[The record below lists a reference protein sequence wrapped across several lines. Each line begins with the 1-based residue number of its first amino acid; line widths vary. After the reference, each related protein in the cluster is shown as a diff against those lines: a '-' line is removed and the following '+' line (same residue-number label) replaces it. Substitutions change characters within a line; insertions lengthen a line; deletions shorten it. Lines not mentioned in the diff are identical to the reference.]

1 MGPADGL
8 VQENEQPLIARV
20 AVAVIAL
27 LSGCALFPLSDA
39 ECRPASWQQRGYDD
53 GYFGNPPQDLRLVQ
67 ECRRFGVHVAQDDY
81 LRGWRDGYD
90 EWQRL
95 MGSVDF
101 N

>member
-1 MGPADGL
+1 M
-8 VQENEQPLIARV
+8 IARL
-20 AVAVIAL
+20 AL
-27 LSGCALFPLSDA
+27 LRCCFRAARSFPL
-39 ECRPASWQQRGYDD
+39 RGRLPPASWQQRGYDD
-53 GYFGNPPQDLRLVQ
+53 GYFGNPPQDMRLVQ
-67 ECRRFGVHVAQDDY
+67 ECRRFGVQVPQDEY